1 MYYQFIILFMKTKNL
16 TNRGGGNL
24 LSSYAAPEVLLHEFI
39 VERGFADSIFGDAWT
54 KAEEE
59 EL

>member
-1 MYYQFIILFMKTKNL
+1 MKTKNL
-16 TNRGGGNL
+16 TNRGGGNF
-24 LSSYAAPEVLLHEFI
+24 LSSYAAPEVLLQEFI

>member
-1 MYYQFIILFMKTKNL
+1 MKTKNL
-16 TNRGGGNL
+16 TNNGGGNIY
-24 LSSYAAPEVLLHEFI
+24 SSYAAPEVLLHEFN

>member
-1 MYYQFIILFMKTKNL
+1 MTITNIKTFMKTKNL
-16 TNRGGGNL
+16 TNHGGGNIH
-24 LSSYAAPEVLLHEFI
+24 SSYAAPEVLLQEFI
-39 VERGFADSIFGDAWT
+39 VERGFADSIVGDAWT

>member
-1 MYYQFIILFMKTKNL
+1 MTITNIKTFMKTKNL
-16 TNRGGGNL
+16 TNNGGGNIH
-24 LSSYAAPEVLLHEFI
+24 SSYAAPEVLLHEFN

>member
-1 MYYQFIILFMKTKNL
+1 MLTKTFQ
-16 TNRGGGNL
+16 NRGGGNSE
-24 LSSYAAPEVLLHEFI
+24 LSAYVAPEVLLHEFN
-39 VERGFADSIFGDAWT
+39 VELGFADSLEGDAWT